1 MPRFPDA
8 WMGELLSKADLVS
21 LVSAYVPLK
30 PKGGRMWGCCP
41 FHNEKTPSFSVVPDK
56 QFYYCFGCHEG
67 GGAVQFVMEM
77 EKLSYVDAVK
87 WLAQRVG
94 MELPEEVDDASIRQE
109 RAVKERIYAANKEA
123 AHYFFDCLMC
133 EQGKT
138 AQAYLVRRGLDSK
151 VVKRFGLGYAPAG
164 WENLTRFLTDKDF
177 TKEEL
182 IRAGLAIKGKKDGEC
197 YDAFRD
203 RIIFP
208 IIDTSGRVL
217 GFGART
223 MGDDTPKYINT
234 GDTPVYNK
242 RRHVYGLNL
251 LKRKKLADVI
261 MVEGYMDVIR
271 LVKAGVEN
279 TVAGL
284 GTALTTE
291 QARLLKRY
299 VPAVYLCYDGDGAGQ
314 NAALRGL
321 DILAKEELDVRVIV
335 IPGEMDPDD
344 YVRAHGAEA
353 FLALKEKAL
362 PRNAFKLE
370 TMARRYDL
378 GTPDGREGFAKEA
391 CALAGGFE
399 PVERERYAPLIARKT
414 GLSLSTV
421 QAQCGL
427 SQEGAAH
434 SVSNYR
440 HTKPKESGKND
451 GADKTAIML
460 LSCMLV
466 SKEGA
471 LAVVG
476 KLADMDMDFPAEI
489 ADFAD
494 VLLAAYMQS
503 DMPDIPLLLSAQQGD
518 KAEIIAAAQVQT
530 NDIADPVRTA
540 TDYVLAMRKDRIN
553 ARIRILGEVTPLAGE
568 QAFADALAE
577 MNALQKELAALQS

>member
-94 MELPEEVDDASIRQE
+94 MELPEEVDDASLRHE
-109 RAVKERIYAANKEA
+109 RAVKERVYAANKEA
-123 AHYFFDCLMC
+123 AHYFYDTLMG
-133 EQGKT
+133 EQGKQ
-138 AQAYLVRRGLDSK
+138 AQAYLARRGLDAR
-151 VVKRFGLGYAPAG
+151 VVKRFGLGYAPEG
-164 WENLTRFLTDKDF
+164 WENLTRYLLAKDF
-177 TKEEL
+177 TREEL
-182 IRAGLAIKGKKDGEC
+182 IRAGLAVKGKKDGEC
-197 YDAFRD
+197 YDAFRN
-203 RIIFP
+203 RVIFP
-208 IIDTSGRVL
+208 IIDTNGRVL

-284 GTALTTE
+284 GTAMTQE

-299 VPAVYLCYDGDGAGQ
+299 VPTVYLCYDGDSAGQ

-321 DILAKEELDVRVIV
+321 DILAKEDLDVRVIV
-335 IPGEMDPDD
+335 IPGAQDPDD
-344 YVRAHGAEA
+344 YVRDHGAEA
-353 FLALKEKAL
+353 FL
-362 PRNAFKLE
+362 N
-370 TMARRYDL
+370 
-378 GTPDGREGFAKEA
+378 
-391 CALAGGFE
+391 
-399 PVERERYAPLIARKT
+399 
-414 GLSLSTV
+414 
-421 QAQCGL
+421 
-427 SQEGAAH
+427 
-434 SVSNYR
+434 
-440 HTKPKESGKND
+440 
-451 GADKTAIML
+451 
-460 LSCMLV
+460 
-466 SKEGA
+466 
-471 LAVVG
+471 
-476 KLADMDMDFPAEI
+476 
-489 ADFAD
+489 
-494 VLLAAYMQS
+494 
-503 DMPDIPLLLSAQQGD
+503 
-518 KAEIIAAAQVQT
+518 
-530 NDIADPVRTA
+530 
-540 TDYVLAMRKDRIN
+540 
-553 ARIRILGEVTPLAGE
+553 
-568 QAFADALAE
+568 
-577 MNALQKELAALQS
+577 